1 MWRRGSFF
9 NPFDYKEIK
18 GRLLR
23 MMLDEDTRVEYSKR
37 GLQRY
42 GVIEKRQREDLQKLI
57 DFIVK

>member
-1 MWRRGSFF
+1 
-9 NPFDYKEIK
+9 
-18 GRLLR
+18 